1 MEINDKVLVLNKAS
15 QDIRD
20 ALRVIMDIYRDN
32 NDISTRVWQVNKAIN
47 LMQQLICQNLEENV
61 IRTEFDKIIENVNV
75 EVDGKSI
82 SIFDLT
88 EEKNADEA
96 IAILKTAL

>member
-61 IRTEFDKIIENVNV
+61 IRTEFDKIIEN
-75 EVDGKSI
+75 
-82 SIFDLT
+82 F
-88 EEKNADEA
+88 EKPKE
-96 IAILKTAL
+96 